1 MTSKNCAKVI
11 VSTIGTSLLTS
22 QIDRQQE
29 SDWFPQLTKYA
40 NKKSEQLSVEED
52 TQLSELSQRATNKLS
67 AGKLE
72 DARKASAEL
81 NGIYGIYQNDI
92 SQGKSDIHFLITTD
106 TAQGQAT
113 ANIISK
119 YLAVKGVVNVNIF
132 SPSGL
137 STATTQDFSGGIDAV
152 IEFLEKQ
159 IEPLRKDYEVTFNLT
174 GSFKSLQGYMNTL
187 GMFYA
192 DKIVYIFEGANSE
205 LITIPRLP
213 ITIDQSQLIPYT
225 TTLALLAK
233 GDGLEATAVEGLPEG
248 LIAEIDGHYILSN
261 WGNLIWQ
268 KEKENLLGD
277 KLLDFPGLVY
287 RDKFREDFKHRDFSS
302 ADRTILQET
311 LAQVSYLFTTH
322 GNSTQPLIGGGLQY
336 SPLVSKK
343 VEHFRVNLSM
353 RVTCLPED
361 GKLVLYRYGHH
372 DIEDNPR

>member
-1 MTSKNCAKVI
+1 MSSKNRPKVI
-11 VSTIGTSLLTS
+11 VSTVGTSLLTS
-22 QIDRQQE
+22 QVDRQHE

-40 NKKSEQLSVEED
+40 NKKSEQLSAEEV
-52 TQLSELSQRATNKLS
+52 TQLDELSQRATKKLS
-67 AGKLE
+67 VGKLA

-81 NGIYGIYQNDI
+81 NGIYGIYQDDLI
-92 SQGKSDIHFLITTD
+92 QGKSDIHYLIATD

-113 ANIISK
+113 ANIIEKHLQENGIVS
-119 YLAVKGVVNVNIF
+119 VIPF
-132 SPSGL
+132 IPPGL

-152 IEFLEKQ
+152 IEFLGKEVK
-159 IEPLRKDYEVTFNLT
+159 PLRSNYEVIFNLT

-192 DKIVYIFEGANSE
+192 DKIVYIFDGANSE

-213 ITIDQSQLIPYT
+213 ITIDRSQLIPYA

-233 GDGLEATAVEGLPEG
+233 GDGLEATAVEGLSEG
-248 LIAEIDGHYILSN
+248 LIAEIDGRYILSN

-268 KEKENLLGD
+268 REKENLLGD

-287 RDKFREDFKHRDFSS
+287 CDRFREDFKHRDFNP

-311 LAQVSYLFTTH
+311 LAKVSYLLTTH

-336 SPLVSKK
+336 SPLVSKG
-343 VEHFRVNLSM
+343 VDHFRVNLSM
-353 RVTCLPED
+353 RVTCLLEN

-372 DIEDNPR
+372 EIEDNPR